1 MLLVIFSVL
10 RIEAQRNN
18 NSLCLTDLKRCLE
31 LVKRA
36 RKGLFFFPLVAL
48 YKYTKLISYYSIFG
62 IFSFSF
68 LKLEH
73 QKNYVSDPLCMLVQI
88 VRNV

>member
-1 MLLVIFSVL
+1 MPD
-10 RIEAQRNN
+10 R
-18 NSLCLTDLKRCLE
+18 LKE
-31 LVKRA
+31 MSRA
-36 RKGLFFFPLVAL
+36 GKEGQKGAFFFPLVAL